1 MSGRIFRLGDDI
13 DTDQLAPG
21 VYMKGGIEAL
31 AAHCLEGVRPGFAQE
46 VTPGDVLVAGRNFGV
61 GSSREQAAE
70 ALKHLGLAGVVALS
84 FAGIF
89 YRNAINL
96 GLPVLTAPDLN
107 AVTDGAP
114 AHLDVGAA
122 RLDLLSEDRSI
133 ALPFPTI
140 CRCCSPMAGWCRIS
154 RSVSPRSATRSKAHA
169 PNSVPETETGRGP
182 DPAGARR
189 L

>member
-133 ALPFPTI
+133 ALDPLPDNLQVLL
-140 CRCCSPMAGWCRIS
+140 ADGGL
-154 RSVSPRSATRSKAHA
+154 
-169 PNSVPETETGRGP
+169 VPHLKKRFAKERNKEQGP
-182 DPAGARR
+182 CAEQRP
-189 L
+189 